1 MRKSLPLALAA
12 CRGLLLALAGPASA
26 AGSCAQMKSWLSAG
40 GGASSGLVV
49 MDAETGEV
57 VCAQDADTPRPLA
70 SNTKLF
76 TTAAALSLLGPQ
88 TRIPTKV
95 MTDGTVD
102 SAGVLHGSLYLQGGG
117 DPTLGTPAFYDSYLA
132 GLGTNIFALVRQ
144 LKRAGITSVT
154 GRLYG
159 DDTIFD
165 RKRGVLDSGYATS
178 QYIGPLS
185 GLDFNSGFA
194 GNTSSSH
201 FSSEPAKL
209 ATQTLDNSMRHSGI
223 KISPTIA
230 LGRTP
235 AAAKSVAVIRSHPL
249 TQIINTTDV
258 YSDNFFAEMLAKL
271 LGARIGSAG
280 PPAAGTT
287 VVEDFAAELGSEVHQ
302 VDGSGLTRSNEASPQ
317 EVVDLL
323 LGMRRAEVGD
333 EFIQDLALSGH
344 EGTTAGRMKGT
355 AAYGRCRL
363 KTGTLTGVSN
373 LSGYCFNTSGKVMA
387 FSTLMGSVGSTETAH
402 AYQDKIAGPAGDTRS
417 PCPRLERVLA
427 VGARGGGGSLGLGLV
442 VTRVDR
448 DLTGEGPAQP

>member
-1 MRKSLPLALAA
+1 MRKPLLAA
-12 CRGLLLALAGPASA
+12 LLVAFALLLALAGTASA
-26 AGSCAQMKSWLSAG
+26 ATSCGQMKAWLAAG
-40 GGASSGLVV
+40 GGSSSGLLVV
-49 MDAETGEV
+49 DAESGEV
-57 VCAQDADTPRPLA
+57 ICAQAADTPRPLA

-76 TTAAALSLLGPQ
+76 TTAAALSLIGAQ
-88 TRIPTKV
+88 TRIPTRV

-102 SAGVLHGSLYLQGGG
+102 ASGVLHGSLYLKGGG

-132 GLGTNIFALVRQ
+132 GLGTNIFALVPQ
-144 LKRAGITSVT
+144 LKRAGIKGVT

-165 RKRGVLDSGYATS
+165 RKRGVLDSNYATS

-201 FSSEPAKL
+201 FSSDPAKL
-209 ATQTLDNSMRHSGI
+209 ATQTLADSMRHSGI
-223 KISPTIA
+223 RISPTVA
-230 LGRTP
+230 LGKTP
-235 AAAKSVAVIRSHPL
+235 GEAKSVAVVRSRPL
-249 TQIINTTDV
+249 TEIINTTDV
-258 YSDNFFAEMLAKL
+258 YSDNFFAEMLEKL
-271 LGARIGSAG
+271 LGARIGAG
-280 PPAAGTT
+280 GSTAAGTT
-287 VVEDFAAELGSEVHQ
+287 VVEDFAAELGSEIHQ

-323 LGMRRAEVGD
+323 LGMRKTEVGD

-373 LSGYCFNTSGKVMA
+373 LSGYCFNTSGRVMA
-387 FSTLMGSVGSTETAH
+387 FSTLMGSVGSTEVAH
-402 AYQDKIAGPAGDTRS
+402 VYQDKIAGAVAGY
-417 PCPRLERVLA
+417 
-427 VGARGGGGSLGLGLV
+427 
-442 VTRVDR
+442 
-448 DLTGEGPAQP
+448 